1 MTRTK
6 YLLYI
11 FTVIGVTAITLLIA
25 ILLNKPF
32 DPGNIYREAVPAT
45 FVESDIPHVTLFR
58 YEDLIP
64 WLKKKRVVAIVF
76 NFHLCGL
83 DISPRYENQIITDP
97 VKICDIV
104 RNFLKIP
111 RNKPEGVPGRFH
123 MLYFV
128 FEKKRGMIAPF
139 TVDMKKQAFRS
150 YDWNSPELFQI
161 YTQVFGRTFLKE
173 LDRSIPEEDK
183 LRMNRLIPASK
194 Q

>member
-1 MTRTK
+1 
-6 YLLYI
+6 
-11 FTVIGVTAITLLIA
+11 
-25 ILLNKPF
+25 
-32 DPGNIYREAVPAT
+32 
-45 FVESDIPHVTLFR
+45 
-58 YEDLIP
+58 
-64 WLKKKRVVAIVF
+64 
-76 NFHLCGL
+76 
-83 DISPRYENQIITDP
+83 
-97 VKICDIV
+97 
-104 RNFLKIP
+104 
-111 RNKPEGVPGRFH
+111 